1 MGRRTVLLAAVA
13 LAAVVALAVPG
24 TGQPALADD
33 AMGDVDCDT
42 AVNTIDVM
50 LILQRHAGLID
61 SLPCLQNAD
70 VDLDASVTAVDAVLV
85 LQFAAGLIGTLPPP
99 SIALRD
105 IPESCGWR
113 QLSDATLIANDTL
126 TRSSSSLY
134 LDRDERDAL
143 SEELEGVLARIRDA
157 YPAVAHIRVWESYIA
172 GMVVVTPEPAL
183 RDAIQALIPDDRG
196 LVTFVTGFSAF
207 DDLNARLGLR
217 SIHRLKLR
225 SINTLLL
232 SLCFDDHLNVPAA
245 AAAYRDLDGVW
256 SATPNAAFGDGPDI
270 EAMRSG
276 ETWYAVFRDAWGDC
290 PSGCT
295 GEELFFFTALG
306 DEVTKL
312 DENEARADPV
322 FLELL
327 DRLGPGLGW

>member
-1 MGRRTVLLAAVA
+1 MGRQAVVLAAVA

-24 TGQPALADD
+24 AGQPVLADD
-33 AMGDVDCDT
+33 APGDVDCDT

-50 LILQRHAGLID
+50 LILQRHAGLVE

-70 VDLDASVTAVDAVLV
+70 VDLDASVTAVDAELV
-85 LQFAAGLIGTLPPP
+85 LQFSAGLIGTLPPP

-113 QLSDATLIANDTL
+113 QLSDASLIANDIL
-126 TRSSSSLY
+126 TRSSSSLF

-157 YPAVAHIRVWESYIA
+157 YPAVAHIRPWESYVA
-172 GMVVVTPEPAL
+172 GRVTVTPEPTL
-183 RDAIQALIPDDRG
+183 RDAIQALIPDERG
-196 LVTFVTGFSAF
+196 LVSFVTGFTTF

-217 SIHRLKLR
+217 GIHRLKLT
-225 SINTLLL
+225 SINTLVL

-245 AAAYRDLDGVW
+245 ATAYRDLEGVL
-256 SATPNAAFGDGPDI
+256 SAKPSLLLGDGPDI

-276 ETWYAVFRDAWGDC
+276 ETWYVVFRDAWGDC

-295 GEELFFFTALG
+295 EGELFFFTVLG
-306 DEVTKL
+306 DEVTEV
-312 DENEARADPV
+312 DESAARAEPI

-327 DRLGPGLGW
+327 DRLRVGLGW